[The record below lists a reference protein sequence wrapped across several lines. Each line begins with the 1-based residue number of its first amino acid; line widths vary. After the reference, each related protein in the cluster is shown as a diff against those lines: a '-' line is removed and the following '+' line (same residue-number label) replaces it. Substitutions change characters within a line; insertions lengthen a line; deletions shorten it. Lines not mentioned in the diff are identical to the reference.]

1 MNGITKPLI
10 SVILPAYNEE
20 KSIAMTIKSIQS
32 ELQKAICD
40 YEIIIVDDGS
50 RDDTYEESKSLAK
63 QYQTIKVIKL
73 SRNFGKEG
81 ALLVGL
87 KAAKGDAIVSMDAD
101 LQHPPAT
108 IHDLIEKWQ
117 EGYKVVHAI
126 KIDRNVDRFF
136 TRMRAATFNYI
147 IKYLGGI
154 NLRDSSDFMLI
165 DRDAVD
171 VIINHLPEKERFY
184 RGLTHW
190 IGYKQ
195 TTVGFKVH
203 NRIDGSKSRF
213 SLMSLVNLARVG
225 IVSFTSAPLQIISV
239 LGVLSFCMGFVI
251 GLDALM
257 SWAKGRAVSGY
268 ATLIITLLILCG
280 FIMVSLG
287 IIGEY
292 IAKVYEE
299 VKRRP
304 NYIVESTFGFDSID
318 TELGKELL
326 VSSDRSE

>member
-1 MNGITKPLI
+1 MSAVTKPFL
-10 SVILPAYNEE
+10 SVILPAYNEAR
-20 KSIAMTIKSIQS
+20 SIAMTIKSIRS
-32 ELQKAICD
+32 ELQKAACD
-40 YEIIIVDDGS
+40 YEIIVIDDGS

-63 QYQTIKVIKL
+63 LYHTIKVIKL

-87 KAAKGDAIVSMDAD
+87 KAATGDAIVSMDAD

-108 IHDLIEKWQ
+108 IHDLIAKWQ
-117 EGYKVVHAI
+117 EGFKVVHAV
-126 KIDRNVDRFF
+126 KIDRDVDRFF
-136 TRMRAATFNYI
+136 NRIRATVFNRLI
-147 IKYLGGI
+147 QYLGGI

-171 VIINHLPEKERFY
+171 VIINDLPERERFF
-184 RGLTHW
+184 RGLAHW

-195 TTVGFKVH
+195 ATVGFKVH
-203 NRIDGSKSRF
+203 DRIDGSKSRF
-213 SLMSLVNLARVG
+213 SLMSLVNLARIG
-225 IVSFTSAPLQIISV
+225 IVSFTSAPLHIISI

-251 GLDALM
+251 GLDALI

-268 ATLIITLLILCG
+268 ATLIITMLILCG

-292 IAKVYEE
+292 IAKIYEE
-299 VKRRP
+299 VKKRP
-304 NYIVESTFGFDSID
+304 SYIVESTFGFDSIN

-326 VSSDRSE
+326 TSSDQLE